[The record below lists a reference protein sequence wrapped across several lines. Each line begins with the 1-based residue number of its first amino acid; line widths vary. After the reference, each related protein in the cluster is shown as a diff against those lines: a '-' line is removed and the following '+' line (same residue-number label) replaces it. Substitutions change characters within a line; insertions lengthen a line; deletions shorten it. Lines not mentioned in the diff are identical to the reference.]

1 MRRSKEDSLKTRE
14 LIVHTARAEFA
25 RRGVSQTT
33 MEHIASAAGLTRGA
47 IYGHFKDKS
56 DLFSCMREQL
66 HLPMIDRIV
75 AEITPQH
82 DDPLAGVATYLKGVV
97 GAMAGCGETSEALL
111 IMNFKCEYVNDLE
124 RDMQRQVSRCR
135 ELTETLE
142 KAYRRAARNQQLREG
157 ISPSLAALDTC
168 AFLLGVVRLWL
179 LDGQGDLIKARVGKL
194 IDAHIDGLRSTPVAT
209 AKARKTA

>member
-33 MEHIASAAGLTRGA
+33 MEHIAAAAGLTRGA

-56 DLFSCMREQL
+56 DLFNCMREQL
-66 HLPMIDRIV
+66 QLPMIDRID
-75 AEITPQH
+75 AEITRH
-82 DDPLAGVATYLKGVV
+82 RDDPLSGVADYLKDVV
-97 GAMAGCGETSEALL
+97 AAMAGDAATSEALL
-111 IMNFKCEYVNDLE
+111 IMNFKCEYVRDLQ

-135 ELTETLE
+135 ELTQGLE
-142 KAYRRAARNQQLREG
+142 KAYRSAARGKQLREG
-157 ISPSLAALDTC
+157 IRADLAALETC

-179 LDGQGDLIKARVGKL
+179 LDEQGDLIKARVGKL
-194 IDAHIDGLRSTPVAT
+194 IDAHIDRLRAGSSTVT
-209 AKARKTA
+209 GARKPA